1 MSRLYIAL
9 LLVLTP
15 FLACAEEVI
24 TVYNW
29 EGYIALPVLK
39 SFEAETGIRV
49 DYHTYTSPQE
59 IADAL
64 SSGTPMDISVQT
76 HNDLPRLIQSGAI
89 QPLDFNQLP
98 NRKYLAPHLL
108 GALKVLDPGN
118 RYAVPYL
125 WGATGLAINIPLAEA
140 AFGGP
145 LPNSWS
151 VLFDPEQ
158 SRRLA
163 SCGVSWQEGPNEGL
177 TTLLRYQGRDLA
189 RSSTSRINKAGEL
202 LMTLRP
208 NLKYISSTRYIMDL
222 REGKLCVAMSWVGDA
237 LAAAAAGQDVRF
249 VIPDEGASFFIDSL
263 VIPRSAKRADL
274 AMRFIDYLMRPDIA
288 AQITTETLYGSGVQN
303 AKEFVDATLRNQPGL
318 YPDSQTR
325 RRLTLLET
333 MPQKHAQ
340 VANAVWSEFLN
351 AGGDGQA
358 SVPPQPR
365 Q

>member
-1 MSRLYIAL
+1 MSRLYF
-9 LLVLTP
+9 LLVLALTP
-15 FLACAEEVI
+15 NLACAEEVV

-64 SSGTPMDISVQT
+64 SRGVPIDVSVQT
-76 HNDLPRLIQSGAI
+76 HNDLPQLIKSGAI
-89 QPLDFNQLP
+89 KPLDFTQLA

-108 GALKVLDPGN
+108 GALKALDPGN

-125 WGATGLAINIPLAEA
+125 WGATGLAINTPLAEA

-151 VLFDPEQ
+151 LLFDPEQ

-163 SCGVSWQEGPNEGL
+163 SCGVSWQEGANEGL
-177 TTLLRYQGRDLA
+177 TTLLRYQGRDLG
-189 RSSTSRINKAGEL
+189 RSSTSRITKAGKL
-202 LMTLRP
+202 LMELRP
-208 NLKYISSTRYIMDL
+208 NLRYVSSTRYINDL

-237 LAAAAAGQDVRF
+237 LAAAAAGQQVRF

-263 VIPRSAKRADL
+263 VIPASAKRPDL
-274 AMRFIDYLMRPDIA
+274 ALRFINYLLRPEIA
-288 AQITTETLYGSGVQN
+288 AQITTETLYGSGNQN
-303 AKEFVDATLRNQPGL
+303 AKEFVDEKLREQPGL
-318 YPDSQTR
+318 YQDNQTR

-333 MPQKHAQ
+333 LPPKHAE
-340 VANAVWSEFLN
+340 VSNAVWAEFINGAALTEASA
-351 AGGDGQA
+351 AGA
-358 SVPPQPR
+358 P
-365 Q
+365 

>member
-1 MSRLYIAL
+1 MSRLYGLL

-15 FLACAEEVI
+15 LLACAEEVV

-29 EGYIALPVLK
+29 EGYMALPVLK

-59 IADAL
+59 IEDAL
-64 SSGTPMDISVQT
+64 SRGVPIDVSVQT
-76 HNDLPRLIQSGAI
+76 HNDLPRLIESGTI
-89 QPLDFNQLP
+89 QPLDPKQLP
-98 NRKYLAPHLL
+98 NRKYLSPHLL
-108 GALKVLDPGN
+108 GALKALDLGN

-125 WGATGLAINIPLAEA
+125 WGVTGLAINTPLAEA

-163 SCGVSWQEGPNEGL
+163 SCGISWQEGGNEGL

-189 RSSTSRINKAGEL
+189 RSPKSRLEKASKL
-202 LMTLRP
+202 LLELRP
-208 NLKYISSTRYIMDL
+208 DIRYVSSTRYINDL

-263 VIPRSAKRADL
+263 VIPSSAKRPDL
-274 AMRFIDYLMRPDIA
+274 AMRLIDYLLRPEIA
-288 AQITTETLYGSGVQN
+288 AQISSETLYGSGN
-303 AKEFVDATLRNQPGL
+303 LKAKDFVDEALRNQPGL
-318 YPDSQTR
+318 YPDNQTR
-325 RRLTLLET
+325 RRLTLLES
-333 MPQKHAQ
+333 MPPKHAD
-340 VANAVWSEFLN
+340 VGHAVWAEFIN
-351 AGGDGQA
+351 AGAPGEA
-358 SVPPQPR
+358 SADSAP
-365 Q
+365 